1 MKILFA
7 ASEAMPF
14 VKTGGL
20 ADVAYALPHELA
32 KQKDVEV
39 SVFLPYYKS
48 IKENAALNIEFVTSF
63 GVPLA
68 WRMAHCGIFKTTLDQ
83 GRLTYYFIDNEYYF
97 NRDGLYG
104 HLDDGERYAYFSKA
118 ILESLQ
124 HLGYTPDVIH
134 CNDWQTGFLP
144 LLLKASYSHLEAYRK
159 IRTVFTIHNI
169 EYQGKAGYAF
179 LGDVLGVS
187 DDWHN
192 VATQGDCL
200 NAMKAAIVLCDK
212 LTTVSRTYSHE
223 IRHAY
228 YAHGLEKILLDN
240 AYKIEGIVNGIDT
253 EQYNPQKDKY
263 LFQKFHAGDLAK
275 KTKNKTWLQNKLG
288 LRVDPNV
295 PMVAMISRLVA
306 HKGLELIE
314 HVASQLLALDMQL
327 VVLGTGDKQYE
338 DLFHTMAYTHPDK
351 VSANITFNAEL
362 AHQIY
367 AGADLFLMPSKS
379 EPCGLSQLISM
390 RYGTIPIVRETG
402 GLFDT
407 VPAINTETGE
417 GRGFTFK
424 VFNAHDMLNA
434 VERGIC
440 YYHDKDKLRQTVTS
454 IMNYDSSWKEPVQQ
468 YIRIYHEV
476 KSYA

>member
-7 ASEAMPF
+7 ASEAMPY

-20 ADVAYALPHELA
+20 ADVAYALPHELS
-32 KQKDVEV
+32 KQKDMEV
-39 SVFLPYYKS
+39 CVFLPYYKS
-48 IKENAALNIEFVTSF
+48 IKENTALNIEFVTSF
-63 GVPLA
+63 AVPLS
-68 WRMAHCGIFKTTLDQ
+68 WRMSHCGIFKSTVDH

-124 HLGYTPDVIH
+124 YLGFYPDVIH

-144 LLLKASYSHLEAYRK
+144 LLLKANYSQMEPYQH
-159 IRTVFTIHNI
+159 IRTIFTIHNI
-169 EYQGKAGYAF
+169 EYQGKAGYDF
-179 LGDVLGVS
+179 LEDVLGLS
-187 DDWHN
+187 EEWHD

-200 NAMKAAIVLCDK
+200 NAMKTAIVLCDK
-212 LTTVSRTYSHE
+212 LTTVSKTYSYE

-228 YAHGLEKILLDN
+228 YAHGLEKILQDN

-253 EQYNPQKDKY
+253 ELYNPRKDKCLY
-263 LFQKFHAGDLAK
+263 KNYHSGELAK
-275 KTKNKTWLQNKLG
+275 KTDNKTWLQQKLG
-288 LRVDPNV
+288 LTVNPNV
-295 PMVAMISRLVA
+295 PMVAIISRLVA
-306 HKGLELIE
+306 HKGMELIE
-314 HVASQLLALDMQL
+314 HVASQLMNLDMQL

-362 AHQIY
+362 ANQIY

-407 VPAINTETGE
+407 VPAINPETGE
-417 GRGFTFK
+417 GSGFTFK
-424 VFNAHDMLNA
+424 LFNAHDMLNA
-434 VERGIC
+434 VERGIS
-440 YYHDKDKLRQTVTS
+440 YFYDKKKLRQTVTS
-454 IMNYDSSWKEPVQQ
+454 IMDYDCSWREPVQQ
-468 YIRIYHEV
+468 YIRIYNEV
-476 KSYA
+476 KSYG